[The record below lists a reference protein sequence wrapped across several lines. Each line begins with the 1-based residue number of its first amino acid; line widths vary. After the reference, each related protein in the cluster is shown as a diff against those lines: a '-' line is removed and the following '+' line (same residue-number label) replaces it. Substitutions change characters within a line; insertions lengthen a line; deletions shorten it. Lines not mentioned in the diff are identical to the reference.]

1 MLCLF
6 FWDPCV
12 LLSIIFDAEIVNHS
26 KFILNLNFICKYFH
40 GIKISC
46 LLNVL
51 WCFLAILCSFRVV
64 FNSLEFDMV
73 NLG

>member
-51 WCFLAILCSFRVV
+51 LCFLAILCSFRVV